1 MSASLVNIR
10 RRACEVCLHLYHV
23 ASAFHMIKS
32 DCVNLILRRLE
43 VMIRLLKDA
52 EQEAAFLS
60 RSDIPVTPGISMQS
74 VSGRG

>member
-10 RRACEVCLHLYHV
+10 QRVCEVCLHLNHV
-23 ASAFHMIKS
+23 VSAFHMIKS

-60 RSDIPVTPGISMQS
+60 RSDITVTPGISMQS

>member
-1 MSASLVNIR
+1 
-10 RRACEVCLHLYHV
+10 
-23 ASAFHMIKS
+23 MIKS

-60 RSDIPVTPGISMQS
+60 RSDVTVTPGISMQS

>member
-10 RRACEVCLHLYHV
+10 RRACEVCLNLYHV
-23 ASAFHMIKS
+23 VSAFHMIKS

-60 RSDIPVTPGISMQS
+60 RSDVTVTPGISMQS

>member
-10 RRACEVCLHLYHV
+10 RRACEVCLNLYHV
-23 ASAFHMIKS
+23 VSAFHMIKS

-60 RSDIPVTPGISMQS
+60 RSDITVTPGISMQS